1 MLLAGGGA
9 AHLDF
14 AWPALHVSNI
24 GLGGLGVDVVTCPGL
39 RRAVANAMEAVR
51 ARLLGLSLQAR
62 EFCEQVG
69 LPLELDTDGI
79 WCLGDSSLAPG
90 VKSGF
95 SALWSGIQLKILETT
110 LCDICV

>member
-1 MLLAGGGA
+1 MLVARRWRCCTFRFRLAS
-9 AHLDF
+9 LTTE
-14 AWPALHVSNI
+14 HVSNI
-24 GLGGLGVDVVTCPGL
+24 GLGAFGVDVVTCPGL

-79 WCLGDSSLAPG
+79 W
-90 VKSGF
+90 
-95 SALWSGIQLKILETT
+95 
-110 LCDICV
+110 